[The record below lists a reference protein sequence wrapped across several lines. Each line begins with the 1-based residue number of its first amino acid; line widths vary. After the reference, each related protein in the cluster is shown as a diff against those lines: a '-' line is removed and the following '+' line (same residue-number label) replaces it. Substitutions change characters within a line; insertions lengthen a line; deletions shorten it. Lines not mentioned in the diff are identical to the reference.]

1 MSVPL
6 IDARVCDTL
15 VSQETLHWANVFAS
29 SQSYPDGVVFR
40 HVPSHHPLVA
50 WAVQYEVSA
59 VAVVLA
65 SVYMQ
70 RIVAR
75 NLSAGR
81 MLLTLRPQ
89 DPLLQFYGPDVRA
102 TTTNDDGST
111 GAPSVTTSRQGKEDL
126 YQRMLRDFDI
136 SRDNRRRLRRL
147 LATCLVIAND
157 MVGRTSDVLGPA
169 GGLLRALHIQIA
181 CEDDLDVT
189 RLPAPEDI
197 KAWCMCVLRHRLGP
211 YFLTDEEHREAV
223 RVETTR

>member
-1 MSVPL
+1 MNTVTIPL
-6 IDARVCDTL
+6 IDARVCDTV
-15 VSQETLHWANVFAS
+15 VSEETLHWANVFAS

-65 SVYMQ
+65 SAYMQ

-89 DPLLQFYGPDVRA
+89 DPLLQFYGPDVSA
-102 TTTNDDGST
+102 TASCE
-111 GAPSVTTSRQGKEDL
+111 APTVSAFRQDKEDP
-126 YQRMLRDFDI
+126 YQRMLRDFDT
-136 SRDNRRRLRRL
+136 SRSNRRRLRRL

-157 MVGRTSDVLGPA
+157 MVGRTTDIMGPA
-169 GGLLRALHIQIA
+169 GGLLRALHVQIA

-189 RLPAPEDI
+189 RIPAPEDI
-197 KAWCMCVLRHRLGP
+197 KAWCMCVLRYRLGP
-211 YFLTDEEHREAV
+211 YYLTDDERSEAA
-223 RVETTR
+223 RVAPR